1 MAPAKI
7 LVFPGSLRT
16 GSYNVRLAA
25 LVVKELTIADAE
37 VTRISLADY
46 PLPVYDA
53 DLEAKSGPPANAV
66 KLKQMIMAHR
76 GVFIAGPEYNASIT
90 PLLKNALDW
99 VSRVRERG
107 EPALAAYQNRV
118 FALGSASP
126 GRFGGMRSLLAMR
139 QVLEVGC
146 GALVIPDQISIAQAD
161 QAFDELVNLKDGR
174 AADQLRAVARRLIE
188 MARLMPL
195 ENT

>member
-1 MAPAKI
+1 MAPARI

-25 LVVKELTIADAE
+25 LMVKELTIADAE

-161 QAFDELVNLKDGR
+161 HAFDELENLKDGR

>member
-16 GSYNVRLAA
+16 GSHNVRLAA
-25 LVVKELTIADAE
+25 LMVKELTVADAE

-46 PLPVYDA
+46 PLPIYDA

-107 EPALAAYQNRV
+107 EPALAAYRNRV

-126 GRFGGMRSLLAMR
+126 GRFGGMRSLMAMR
-139 QVLEVGC
+139 QVLEIGC

-161 QAFDELVNLKDGR
+161 QAFDDVDNLKDGR

-188 MARLMPL
+188 MALLMP
-195 ENT
+195 ESP

>member
-1 MAPAKI
+1 MAPPKI

-16 GSYNVRLAA
+16 GSHNVKLAA
-25 LVVKELTIADAE
+25 VMVKELTLAEAD
-37 VTRISLADY
+37 VTRISLGDY
-46 PLPVYDA
+46 PLPIYDA
-53 DLEAKSGPPANAV
+53 DLESKSGPPANAV
-66 KLKQMIMAHR
+66 KLKQMIMSHR

-107 EPALAAYQNRV
+107 DPPLAAYKNRV

-146 GALVIPDQISIAQAD
+146 GALVIPEQISVASAED
-161 QAFDELVNLKDGR
+161 AFDEMDNLKDIR
-174 AADQLRAVARRLIE
+174 QAEQLRSVARRLID
-188 MARLMPL
+188 MARVIP
-195 ENT
+195 

>member
-25 LVVKELTIADAE
+25 LMVKELTIADAE

-161 QAFDELVNLKDGR
+161 QAFDELENLKDGR

>member
-1 MAPAKI
+1 MAPARI

-25 LVVKELTIADAE
+25 LMVKELTIADAE

-161 QAFDELVNLKDGR
+161 QAFDELENLKDGR